1 MLEWFL
7 KNSLSE
13 CANTEQIEQE
23 VLRERW
29 VRIFQPSDDSN
40 PGRLDG
46 KRERFLCVMPSPKAR
61 LIWLINGNSGVTI
74 STKARVE
81 PWTSTKTF
89 CFLILSKDEWTF
101 NWASFKFSTPLFSVS
116 CVSHLL
122 VYSHLHS
129 MHSKSFGSFD
139 IIATFGIITLS
150 LLAGEDS
157 NLGAKNFFTTSNT
170 NQKPNPLI
178 QDIARQGQRGR
189 GLCQPSHW
197 ARTRQDVVNEI
208 LRQLIWSKIS
218 IRLNCIEVNFFLNC
232 SSEAE
237 DTSSKHRRQWLLSF
251 SLSVSPSVSL

>member
-1 MLEWFL
+1 MYSWLV
-7 KNSLSE
+7 
-13 CANTEQIEQE
+13 TEGACSIPAGYK
-23 VLRERW
+23 
-29 VRIFQPSDDSN
+29 RIPIN
-40 PGRLDG
+40 
-46 KRERFLCVMPSPKAR
+46 AR
-61 LIWLINGNSGVTI
+61 VIKPLNGNSGVNI

-178 QDIARQGQRGR
+178 EVDARQGQRGR
-189 GLCQPSHW
+189 ETLPTEPLSQDQ
-197 ARTRQDVVNEI
+197 AR
-208 LRQLIWSKIS
+208 
-218 IRLNCIEVNFFLNC
+218 CC
-232 SSEAE
+232 
-237 DTSSKHRRQWLLSF
+237 
-251 SLSVSPSVSL
+251 